1 MGMEWIQS
9 HYMQGAH
16 DSDYVDHRILGGDAV
31 LTDRR
36 LHVSAE
42 TQWRRPSKTPVNFYQ
57 TRQSEIPAEDNL
69 YLTVLA
75 QIKRRGIVKEVL
87 NISTS

>member
-36 LHVSAE
+36 LHVFAE
-42 TQWRRPSKTPVNFYQ
+42 T
-57 TRQSEIPAEDNL
+57 
-69 YLTVLA
+69 
-75 QIKRRGIVKEVL
+75 
-87 NISTS
+87 